1 MASAGPRKQS
11 KNTRDRVEE
20 NTPGTRSAD
29 EAVAHDVMPNLAG
42 DSHGPRGPA
51 TVLPPGPWRAE
62 LAYRSVLQ
70 RPATFE
76 LLESLS
82 PSELSAALQQAG
94 LTTTDTPLD
103 KLDALATSTS
113 HGGPPNPLWLAW
125 IRNVHASR
133 LTQD

>member
-1 MASAGPRKQS
+1 
-11 KNTRDRVEE
+11 
-20 NTPGTRSAD
+20 
-29 EAVAHDVMPNLAG
+29 MPNLAG
-42 DSHGPRGPA
+42 DSQEPGASA
-51 TVLPPGPWRAE
+51 TALPPGPWRAE

-82 PSELSAALQQAG
+82 PGQLSAALQQAG
-94 LTTTDTPLD
+94 LTTADTPLD
-103 KLDALATSTS
+103 KLDALAKSIS
-113 HGGPPNPLWLAW
+113 HGGPPSPLWLAW